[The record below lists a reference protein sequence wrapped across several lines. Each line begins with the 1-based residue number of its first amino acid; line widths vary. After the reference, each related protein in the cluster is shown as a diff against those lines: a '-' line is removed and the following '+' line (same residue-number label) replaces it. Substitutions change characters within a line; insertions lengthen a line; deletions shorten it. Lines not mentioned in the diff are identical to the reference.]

1 MYIVTDKFTSRQ
13 GYQKMLF
20 IGSPLNLFLRL
31 KKKEKFCG
39 IYFCDWKNLGTFA
52 ALIFAI

>member
-1 MYIVTDKFTSRQ
+1 
-13 GYQKMLF
+13 MLF
-20 IGSPLNLFLRL
+20 IEKIEILQEFIFALEKNA
-31 KKKEKFCG
+31 KFCG